1 MCAVLLMTAGYN
13 ELRGSGADQK
23 RALKMLW
30 PMWVVLIA
38 GSTGAVLFAL
48 PTVALILAAGRAEE
62 RSGLKVLSPA

>member
-1 MCAVLLMTAGYN
+1 MT
-13 ELRGSGADQK
+13 SADQVPVK
-23 RALKMLW
+23 SALKMLW

-48 PTVALILAAGRAEE
+48 PTVALVLAAGRAEE